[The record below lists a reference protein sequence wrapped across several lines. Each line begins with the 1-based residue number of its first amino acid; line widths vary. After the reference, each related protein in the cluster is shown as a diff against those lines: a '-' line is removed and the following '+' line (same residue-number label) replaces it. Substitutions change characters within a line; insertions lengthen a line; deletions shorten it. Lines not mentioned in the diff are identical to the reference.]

1 MWTNYINSS
10 KYNKNYLIFYCFKG
24 IKMNLTFSII
34 KPDATKRNIT
44 GAINKVIEDN
54 GLRIIAQKRITLSK
68 DKAQDFYF
76 IHKEKPFFND
86 LIEYMTSEPV
96 IVQVLKAENAVLKY
110 REVMGSTNPKDAISG
125 SIRNLY
131 GLNIQEN
138 SVHGSDSNEN
148 AQKEIKYFFDD
159 LELVG

>member
-1 MWTNYINSS
+1 
-10 KYNKNYLIFYCFKG
+10 
-24 IKMNLTFSII
+24 MNLTFSII

-44 GAINKVIEDN
+44 GSINKIIEDK
-54 GLRIIAQKRITLSK
+54 GLRIIAQKRIVLSK
-68 DKAQDFYF
+68 DKAQEFYS

-110 REVMGSTNPKDAISG
+110 REVMGSTNPKDAITG

-138 SVHGSDSNEN
+138 SVHGSDSDEN